1 VGGEQRW
8 GRAES
13 RGDGGTKELCSG
25 ADQRYWR
32 GTLVAVE
39 RSGAVLKNAVKL
51 RRQRGES
58 GWEVG
63 RTR

>member
-1 VGGEQRW
+1 ME
-8 GRAES
+8 GR
-13 RGDGGTKELCSG
+13 KKLFSG